1 MYLLHNFLQVHKLV
15 LHACTDYFE
24 TLDVMKDSEHGE
36 FLQLSN
42 EMQPDVVI
50 PIIRYNMFSNFQF

>member
-50 PIIRYNMFSNFQF
+50 PIIR